1 LKTSSQLKHRIA
13 MATLDFVIE
22 NMYCSSCVR
31 HVMQAINGIPG
42 THADEVRVGAAR
54 VTTEADPA
62 QIEETLRNA
71 GYPARVLS

>member
-1 LKTSSQLKHRIA
+1 

-22 NMYCSSCVR
+22 NMHCSSCVR
-31 HVMQAINGIPG
+31 LVMQTINAIPG

-62 QIEETLRNA
+62 QIENA
-71 GYPARVLS
+71 LSNEGYPAHVLR